1 MTTVHHLDSF
11 NPLSSGESYDS
22 NERGYPVTTTAR
34 TMKDVENLY
43 LQYASD
49 LYRFA
54 LLSLRNSMEAE
65 DTVQE
70 VFLRVIRNGEQ
81 FRGDSQIKTWMW
93 QIARN
98 YIADTVRK
106 SVKDQKAIW
115 DVSKSY
121 SHSLLDT
128 LVEVEDLLS
137 VLPEWQR
144 KVFALRMIKDFS
156 VADTA
161 KLLECSEG
169 KVRTDTHRAIQRL
182 KKFARDGT
190 MS

>member
-11 NPLSSGESYDS
+11 NPLSSCESYDS

-106 SVKDQKAIW
+106 ASRIKR
-115 DVSKSY
+115 
-121 SHSLLDT
+121 LFGMF
-128 LVEVEDLLS
+128 
-137 VLPEWQR
+137 P
-144 KVFALRMIKDFS
+144 KVTPILYLIR
-156 VADTA
+156 
-161 KLLECSEG
+161 
-169 KVRTDTHRAIQRL
+169 
-182 KKFARDGT
+182 
-190 MS
+190 

>member
-1 MTTVHHLDSF
+1 M
-11 NPLSSGESYDS
+11 
-22 NERGYPVTTTAR
+22 
-34 TMKDVENLY
+34 
-43 LQYASD
+43 
-49 LYRFA
+49 
-54 LLSLRNSMEAE
+54 
-65 DTVQE
+65 
-70 VFLRVIRNGEQ
+70 
-81 FRGDSQIKTWMW
+81 
-93 QIARN
+93 
-98 YIADTVRK
+98 
-106 SVKDQKAIW
+106 
-115 DVSKSY
+115 
-121 SHSLLDT
+121 
-128 LVEVEDLLS
+128 EVEDLLS